1 MSYKL
6 VLVVKRKRAVNH
18 DSTKGY
24 YDVEQVGELTF
35 SDKAT
40 AQSIGMQ
47 LVEQHIVDDCTLM
60 EE

>member
-1 MSYKL
+1 MYKL
-6 VLVVKRKRAVNH
+6 LLVVKSKRAVGPNG
-18 DSTKGY
+18 TKGY
-24 YDVEQVGELTF
+24 YDIEQVGEVTF

-47 LVEQHIVDDCTLM
+47 LVEQHIVEDCTLV